1 MPSSYSGMP
10 VFFGKM
16 APRQQCWILREIC
29 RELFHPHCPCSCA
42 LLHVRVEL
50 IHNIK
55 NYVLQRCA
63 CPPHHFALLYPQVG
77 AVPITPPQP
86 CRRIRDH
93 SLQKSTLHL
102 LHQKK
107 GRIQSFRQIPHNDL
121 RCCVDSGD
129 LIFLSCGPTWAPP
142 TCPQVATKIAR

>member
-1 MPSSYSGMP
+1 MLCHRLTQGCQCFLEKWRQGSNVGFYTRDL
-10 VFFGKM
+10 
-16 APRQQCWILREIC
+16 PRAI
-29 RELFHPHCPCSCA
+29 PHCPCSCA

-77 AVPITPPQP
+77 AVTITPPQP

-142 TCPQVATKIAR
+142 AHRWL

>member
-1 MPSSYSGMP
+1 MLDFTRDLPSER
-10 VFFGKM
+10 
-16 APRQQCWILREIC
+16 AI
-29 RELFHPHCPCSCA
+29 PHCPCSCA

-63 CPPHHFALLYPQVG
+63 CSPHHFALLYPQVG

-121 RCCVDSGD
+121 RRSVDSGD